1 MGIPEL
7 ILAIVGLVGKAI
19 PPLKRWL
26 ERRNGEY
33 AVWKSELTHWAGRP
47 RSISGRFLGREAELK
62 KITNSFER
70 LNVVVLSGGPG
81 IGKSQLAAEYAK
93 KSTRKGFWTPG
104 GETPAQTLI
113 SLAPHL
119 GIERG
124 ERSDDE
130 LLVQTRRRL
139 QALPAKT
146 LWVIDNLSD
155 LDLLNT
161 LLNETEKISILV
173 TSKDGR
179 AVIPEG
185 VEYIPIGVLGPEP
198 AVRLL
203 CRSGHHNLEDSVFFE
218 IVEEVGRLPRAVEAL
233 AVQLDSPGETP
244 GRLLEELRAAPD
256 RLELE
261 IFRKQTPGLQ
271 IPQTDSLFNAL
282 RGPVDALTDDIK
294 EPLAPLGYTADAPIP
309 ILLAKALT
317 GLTGG
322 GLINFLKECSSKSVL
337 SADRDQIALHSLTTA
352 VIAATNPNGSLQTAL
367 ARAASRLGAISES
380 RNFVPAEEMN
390 HYEHMLSW
398 ASPLLDQEDEVIRA
412 FSNNLA
418 NAYDSAG
425 RFEEAATIHQENLEV
440 RQRVLGPEHP
450 DTLTSRN
457 NLASAYD
464 SAGRFEEAATI
475 HQENLEVR
483 QRVLGPNHP
492 NTLNSRNNL
501 AEAYRAL
508 GRDADANALF
518 KQD

>member
-1 MGIPEL
+1 M
-7 ILAIVGLVGKAI
+7 
-19 PPLKRWL
+19 
-26 ERRNGEY
+26 
-33 AVWKSELTHWAGRP
+33 
-47 RSISGRFLGREAELK
+47 
-62 KITNSFER
+62 
-70 LNVVVLSGGPG
+70 
-81 IGKSQLAAEYAK
+81 
-93 KSTRKGFWTPG
+93 
-104 GETPAQTLI
+104 
-113 SLAPHL
+113 
-119 GIERG
+119 
-124 ERSDDE
+124 
-130 LLVQTRRRL
+130 
-139 QALPAKT
+139 
-146 LWVIDNLSD
+146 
-155 LDLLNT
+155 
-161 LLNETEKISILV
+161 
-173 TSKDGR
+173 
-179 AVIPEG
+179 
-185 VEYIPIGVLGPEP
+185 
-198 AVRLL
+198 
-203 CRSGHHNLEDSVFFE
+203 FFE

-501 AEAYRAL
+501 ASAYNSAGRFEEAATLHQENLEVRQRVLGPEHPDTLTSRNNLANAYDSAGRFEEAATIHQENLEVRQRVLGPNHPNTLNSRNNLAEAYRAL